1 MAFFQVQIQLV
12 FSLYDCNA
20 EYKKI
25 IYWFWCQLFNP
36 GVSKIAYLIIY
47 LGMNVVSQFYWSHNL
62 ILFSFVIRDSKRWK
76 KKGIYYFQLKLKNW
90 ISHLSQQTAA
100 SEQWDYVYVGIKTIV
115 EYKHALKQKGIK
127 TLSAGTQSSKY
138 WSVWKKKKKQTTI
151 PELQREF

>member
-1 MAFFQVQIQLV
+1 
-12 FSLYDCNA
+12 
-20 EYKKI
+20 
-25 IYWFWCQLFNP
+25 
-36 GVSKIAYLIIY
+36 
-47 LGMNVVSQFYWSHNL
+47 MNVVSQFYWSHNL

-138 WSVWKKKKKQTTI
+138 WSVWKKKKKTKTNSRTAKGI
-151 PELQREF
+151 LAELWSQYSTSDHHAKIVQILQ